1 MPMHIVEN
9 RWNDGMSF
17 TSTIGDHKIV
27 IDADEEFGGQ
37 EKGPRPKQLLLTSLC
52 GCTGMDV
59 VSILRKMKV
68 DFSGFRVI
76 AQAEPAEEH
85 PKVYTSINL
94 IYEFKGKDLPLEKL
108 KKAVDLSQERYC
120 PVSAMLRKACRLSYE
135 IKISE

>member
-1 MPMHIVEN
+1 MHVVEN
-9 RWNDGMSF
+9 KWNDGISF
-17 TSTIGDHKIV
+17 TSTIGDYKVV
-27 IDADEEFGGQ
+27 IDADEEFGGKG
-37 EKGPRPKQLLLTSLC
+37 KGPRPKQLVLTALC

-76 AQAEPAEEH
+76 AQAVPAEEH

>member
-1 MPMHIVEN
+1 MHIVEN
-9 RWNDGMSF
+9 KWNDGMSF
-17 TSTIGDHKIV
+17 TSTIGDFKVV
-27 IDADEEFGGQ
+27 IDADKEFGGK
-37 EKGPRPKQLLLTSLC
+37 EKGPRPKQLVLTALC

-59 VSILRKMKV
+59 VSILWKMKV
-68 DFSGFRVI
+68 DFSSFRVI